1 MRSAKDKRYEEMQN
15 IIKTLRNHKKIKDM
29 ANLLTDFEDLNKAFQ
44 KAKKVVEREGNIPRF
59 YIRTLAELE
68 DFVNEV
74 SSMDDSTVCFHPE
87 NHSFNF
93 NHLSFSHKKSQN
105 KVKIIVYIQRSWMR
119 EHIHYCE
126 NSLVEAFFHSSFGIA
141 FWS

>member
-74 SSMDDSTVCFHPE
+74 RTK
-87 NHSFNF
+87 HSE
-93 NHLSFSHKKSQN
+93 KY
-105 KVKIIVYIQRSWMR
+105 III
-119 EHIHYCE
+119 
-126 NSLVEAFFHSSFGIA
+126 
-141 FWS
+141 